1 MCFNNVIYF
10 SVKIKTENIKILK
23 ICKNTV
29 KFVEKYLYRHKIS
42 LPSNKEGMFC
52 LTNFELGVSSI
63 L

>member
-29 KFVEKYLYRHKIS
+29 KFVEKYLYRHKNIPS
-42 LPSNKEGMFC
+42 SNKEGMFC
-52 LTNFELGVSSI
+52 LTNF
-63 L
+63 